1 MDAVIANKIKKPAP
15 APKKIGWH
23 WFLIIAA
30 LFCELLG
37 YAWIRTE
44 SRHAMLRISS
54 AERQLIEYQ
63 TYQKALSIE
72 VDRLK
77 AEERIRRIAT
87 HRLDLIRDPGTQTHY
102 LTEGKNN
109 G

>member
-1 MDAVIANKIKKPAP
+1 MSKAIANKVRKPAP

-23 WFLIIAA
+23 WFIIIAV

-37 YAWIRTE
+37 HAWIRTE

-54 AERQLIEYQ
+54 AENILIGHHS
-63 TYQKALSIE
+63 YQKALSIE

-87 HRLDLIRDPGTQTHY
+87 NRLDLIRDPGTQIHY
-102 LTEGKNN
+102 LPQGADN